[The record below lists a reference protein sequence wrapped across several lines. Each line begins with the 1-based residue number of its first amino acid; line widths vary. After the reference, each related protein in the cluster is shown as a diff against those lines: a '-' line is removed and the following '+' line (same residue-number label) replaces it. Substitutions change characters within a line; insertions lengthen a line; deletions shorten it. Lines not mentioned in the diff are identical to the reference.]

1 MRNRPVRRLGASLVI
16 AAALASPPVDLLAQ
30 QDWRSVTQSRQVG
43 DEELLN
49 VAVQYGAGR
58 LVLGRGSEG
67 MLYKAMLGYDGQA
80 FQPEL
85 TYRDGS
91 LRVGMDDVRMR
102 GRNVRLGELR
112 LELGPTVPIDLRLEF
127 GAARADVDLT
137 GLRIRR
143 LRLATGASETRLH
156 VGAPNAEVC
165 EVVDLDVG
173 AAKFDAIGLGNLN
186 AQRLDFNGGI
196 GDVTLDFT
204 GEWESDMA
212 ATVRMGLG
220 SLTLRVPRGLGLQVK
235 KGGLLVGFDS
245 QGLIKRGDVFYS
257 ENWDDAARKLTVD
270 IEAAFGS
277 IRVQWVDGN
286 HN

>member
-1 MRNRPVRRLGASLVI
+1 MRNRPVRSLRAPLVL
-16 AAALASPPVDLLAQ
+16 AAAFLTLPAGLLAQ
-30 QDWRSVTQSRQVG
+30 QDWRSITQSRQVG
-43 DEELLN
+43 TEELLH

-58 LVLGRGSEG
+58 LILGRGSDG
-67 MLYKAMLGYDGQA
+67 LLYKATLGYDGQA
-80 FQPEL
+80 FKPEL
-85 TYRDGS
+85 TYSPGS
-91 LRVGMDDVRMR
+91 LRVGLDDVRVR

-112 LELGPTVPIDLRLEF
+112 LDLGPTVPIDLRLEF

-165 EVVDLDVG
+165 ESVDLHVG

-186 AQRLDFNGGI
+186 ARRLDFNGGV

-204 GEWESDMA
+204 GEWASDMA

-220 SLTLRVPRGLGLQVK
+220 SLTLRVPRGLGLRVE

-257 ENWDDAARKLTVD
+257 ENWESADRKLTLD
-270 IEAAFGS
+270 IEAAFGA

-286 HN
+286 QN

>member
-1 MRNRPVRRLGASLVI
+1 MRNRPVRRLGASLVV
-16 AAALASPPVDLLAQ
+16 AAALASPPADLLAQ